1 MDKETF
7 RNVWLSL
14 VVVSKEFSVTKVYSS
29 ETLEAQANGL
39 MTDTQPANWKLPGR
53 GVWLGLGAGVLLT
66 LVGTRILGGGG
77 DPATEAPPPVVTA
90 STSAQTVT
98 VAPAQMAA
106 VAETLTVNGTVQAVD
121 LLEVTPQIGG
131 LQIRQMLVRD
141 GDSVAAGQA
150 IATLDTATLEADIRQ
165 QQAQLAVAQAQVTQ
179 RRASQAQAAATLA
192 EAQQN
197 LSRLQSLAD
206 QGAISQQELTRQQT
220 EVATSQ
226 QAIGLAQAEIQ
237 SAEAQVRSQQ
247 AAIDRL
253 QTQLNQAT
261 VRAPADGIVAERF
274 ANIGDVAST
283 GDPIISLIQ
292 NNQLELEA
300 EVPQAQ
306 LDRINLSAPVTITS
320 SSDSRINLQGSV
332 QAINPVLDSA
342 TRTAIVNLGL
352 PPSDLLRPG
361 MFLRGDIV
369 TSSRQGV
376 VVPSTAV
383 LPQQDGDTLVYVLGP
398 DNQAQ
403 ARTVQTGQRLPVEG
417 DQPARVEIVE
427 GLQAGEQVIDTGVG
441 YLQDGDL
448 VEVVSGQ

>member
-1 MDKETF
+1 
-7 RNVWLSL
+7 
-14 VVVSKEFSVTKVYSS
+14 
-29 ETLEAQANGL
+29 
-39 MTDTQPANWKLPGR
+39 
-53 GVWLGLGAGVLLT
+53 
-66 LVGTRILGGGG
+66 
-77 DPATEAPPPVVTA
+77 
-90 STSAQTVT
+90 
-98 VAPAQMAA
+98 
-106 VAETLTVNGTVQAVD
+106 
-121 LLEVTPQIGG
+121 
-131 LQIRQMLVRD
+131 
-141 GDSVAAGQA
+141 
-150 IATLDTATLEADIRQ
+150 
-165 QQAQLAVAQAQVTQ
+165 
-179 RRASQAQAAATLA
+179 
-192 EAQQN
+192 
-197 LSRLQSLAD
+197 
-206 QGAISQQELTRQQT
+206 
-220 EVATSQ
+220 
-226 QAIGLAQAEIQ
+226 
-237 SAEAQVRSQQ
+237 VRSQQ

-261 VRAPADGIVAERF
+261 VRSPASGIVAERF

-283 GDPIISLIQ
+283 GSPIISLIQ

-306 LDRINLSAPVTITS
+306 LDRINLGAPVTITS

-342 TRTAIVNLGL
+342 TRTAIVNIGL

-403 ARTVQTGQRLPVEG
+403 ARTVQTGQRLPAEG

-427 GLQAGEQVIDTGVG
+427 GLQTGEQVIDTGVG